1 MNIKEVYQDIRKKA
15 GEIFLKLLD
24 YKFSHDA
31 EMYRIMNFGLDNKV
45 VTSVK
50 DINRS
55 IYKILLGEKEG
66 NPQKILEG
74 KLELNNKIE
83 GFSSMIH

>member
-1 MNIKEVYQDIRKKA
+1 MNVKEVYQDMRKKA

-31 EMYRIMNFGLDNKV
+31 EMYQIMGFGDSNHLVD
-45 VTSVK
+45 SVR
-50 DINRS
+50 DMNRS
-55 IYKILLGEKEG
+55 IYKILRGEKEG